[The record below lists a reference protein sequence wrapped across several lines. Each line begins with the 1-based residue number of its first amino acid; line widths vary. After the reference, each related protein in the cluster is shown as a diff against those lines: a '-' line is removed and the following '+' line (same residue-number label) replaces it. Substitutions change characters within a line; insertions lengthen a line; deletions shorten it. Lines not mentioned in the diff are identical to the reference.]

1 MDRKRLRAFIESVR
15 NLPLE
20 RYPERQIEQ
29 VVVAPLLELLDW
41 VIRDPDEVV
50 WEYSA
55 GGGGRVDYALCQNAK
70 PLVYIEAKNGGES
83 LSRHTEQLI
92 QYAFRTTVGIVV
104 LTNGSDWQFYLP
116 REDRNWQ
123 ERLFWSPN
131 LKTDD
136 IDGICDG
143 FAQYLSKEDLLSG
156 KAVEAAR
163 ERLQG
168 ADIQEGMCQA
178 WDALVEEPDP
188 SLLDLIAQV
197 TEEKCQH
204 KPDVETVRAFVAKNR
219 PHLLLK
225 PQGGGDA
232 GDGDGREGG
241 GGGGGGEGGDN
252 KAWYYW
258 EDKNGRGYI
267 LAFVNALGACS
278 MRRFDKETGKFLGQP
293 PNPKGNYQD
302 CFSEYIRP
310 KRQLSLSHQ
319 PNLTQTCKKRLP
331 DWVLS
336 ELRPQIRDIRQSDQE
351 K

>member
-1 MDRKRLRAFIESVR
+1 MDRKRLREFIESLR

-41 VIRDPDEVV
+41 AIRDPDEVV

-92 QYAFRTTVGIVV
+92 QYAFRTTVDIVV
-104 LTNGSDWQFYLP
+104 LTNGADWQFYLP

-136 IDGICDG
+136 IDSICGG
-143 FAQYLSKEDLLSG
+143 FVQYLNKENVLSR

-163 ERLQG
+163 ERLRG
-168 ADIQEGMCQA
+168 ADIQEAMREA
-178 WDALVEEPDP
+178 WNTLIEEPDP
-188 SLLDLIAQV
+188 ALLDLIAQV
-197 TEEKCQH
+197 TERKCQR
-204 KPDVETVRAFVAKNR
+204 KADLEKVRTFIAENKEG
-219 PHLLLK
+219 LLLRK
-225 PQGGGDA
+225 PPGD
-232 GDGDGREGG
+232 GG
-241 GGGGGGEGGDN
+241 GGGDDSEPDDN

-258 EDKNGRGYI
+258 EDKKGRRYI
-267 LAFVNALGACS
+267 LAFVNALKACS
-278 MRRFDKETGKFLGQP
+278 MRRFDAETGKFLGKP

-302 CFSEYIRP
+302 NFAEYIRP
-310 KRQLSLSHQ
+310 EWRLDLSDP
-319 PNLTQTCKKRLP
+319 PNLTEACKKKRLP
-331 DWVLS
+331 DSVLS
-336 ELRPQIRDIRQSDQE
+336 ELRSQIQDIRQSDRDR
-351 K
+351 